1 MKKILIPLFLCLVF
15 VNTESF
21 AQVEF
26 GIKTGVSLTSM
37 SFDDKDCSG
46 SCHPDLNY
54 YVGPVVKFA
63 LPIKCLDIEAG
74 VLYDY
79 KESHVEVFN
88 ASGGGYYNFY
98 NIEQKQLL
106 IPANLRL
113 GFSLFKDNLGF
124 YLFAG
129 PQLGIVLE
137 GKDIKKEDGY
147 WSHNNFNLGAN
158 FGVGTTLFK
167 HLDLALS
174 LSADITKAGE
184 VKTNNNKIAGKF
196 GAIQLSLGCYF

>member
-1 MKKILIPLFLCLVF
+1 MKKILISLFLCLVF

-26 GIKTGVSLTSM
+26 GVKTGLSLTSM
-37 SFDDKDCSG
+37 SFDDKDYG
-46 SCHPDLNY
+46 TEHPDLNY
-54 YVGPVVKFA
+54 FVGPVAKFE
-63 LPIKCLDIEAG
+63 LPIKCLDVEVGA
-74 VLYDY
+74 LYDY
-79 KESHVEVFN
+79 KSSTISTLN
-88 ASGGGYYNFY
+88 ASGTGMLFY
-98 NIEQKQLL
+98 DVEQKQLL

-137 GKDIKKEDGY
+137 GKDIKKEDGN
-147 WSHNNFNLGAN
+147 WSHNNFNLGAS

-167 HLDLALS
+167 HLELS
-174 LSADITKAGE
+174 LAFSADITKAGE

-196 GAIQLSLGCYF
+196 GAIQLNLGIYF

>member
-37 SFDDKDCSG
+37 SFDDKNYG
-46 SCHPDLNY
+46 SEHPDLNL

-63 LPIKCLDIEAG
+63 LPIKCLDVEVG

-137 GKDIKKEDGY
+137 GKDIKMEDGN

-167 HLDLALS
+167 HLELS
-174 LSADITKAGE
+174 LAFSADITKTGE
-184 VKTNNNKIAGKF
+184 VRTNTNKIAGKF
-196 GAIQLSLGCYF
+196 GALQLNLGIYF

>member
-1 MKKILIPLFLCLVF
+1 MKKILISLFLCLVF
-15 VNTESF
+15 VNTECF

-37 SFDDKDCSG
+37 SFDDKDYG
-46 SCHPDLNY
+46 SEHPDLNY
-54 YVGPVVKFA
+54 FVGPVAKFE
-63 LPIKCLDIEAG
+63 LPIKCLGIEVG

-79 KESHVEVFN
+79 KKSSFEALN
-88 ASGGGYYNFY
+88 TTGDAWYFY
-98 NIEQKQLL
+98 DIEQKQLL

-137 GKDIKKEDGY
+137 GKDINKEDGN

>member
-1 MKKILIPLFLCLVF
+1 MKKILISLFLCLVF

-37 SFDDKDCSG
+37 SFDDKDYG
-46 SCHPDLNY
+46 SEHLDWNY

-63 LPIKCLDIEAG
+63 LPIKCLDVEVGA
-74 VLYDY
+74 LYDY
-79 KESHVEVFN
+79 KSSTISTLN
-88 ASGGGYYNFY
+88 ASGTGMLFY
-98 NIEQKQLL
+98 DVEQKQLL

-137 GKDIKKEDGY
+137 GKDVKMEDGN

-196 GAIQLSLGCYF
+196 GALQLNLGIYF

>member
-15 VNTESF
+15 VNTECF
-21 AQVEF
+21 AQVEW
-26 GIKTGVSLTSM
+26 GVKGGVSLTSM
-37 SFDDKDCSG
+37 SFDGKG
-46 SCHPDLNY
+46 YSCDTDLNY

-63 LPIKCLDIEAG
+63 LPIKCLDIEVGA
-74 VLYDY
+74 LYDY
-79 KESHVEVFN
+79 KSSTISTLN
-88 ASGGGYYNFY
+88 ASGTGMLFY

-137 GKDIKKEDGY
+137 GKDVKMEDGN

-174 LSADITKAGE
+174 LSTDITKAGE